1 MGSPCSFLWL
11 TTTAYALRNV
21 AGPSGYTGGDEGA
34 MQEIARLERK
44 VKGLE
49 AELDATEQDAE
60 EQGSRLK
67 AAEQTLKVSEGGG
80 VCARARAC
88 VRACARVCVLDCP
101 LSFCPC

>member
-1 MGSPCSFLWL
+1 MVKETMITTVTEIFLWL

-80 VCARARAC
+80 VC
-88 VRACARVCVLDCP
+88 VLDCP